1 MTNQAGTVGFKG
13 LPSGVRYALAIKKP
27 GYETIEESLP
37 ERNSSNDLTLDR
49 TLTLQERTL
58 RVELTSPY
66 YEKTEVFH
74 GLEVVL
80 TGLVD
85 TNTEDIL
92 CKLTEGEAPDVRLFD
107 QLVASRYELRI
118 EGRGDAADLE
128 IHPYFEF
135 VDYID
140 LYDEELVFE
149 AELQL
154 RLAHLSGRLMAA
166 DDKGFPNSTGKEHPS
181 DYLPFGSPR
190 YRPQVDRAIEVY
202 DKMQE
207 EIERTSNAVRA
218 RMGRLPDGREA
229 RSEKREARSGR
240 LRRGRGAI
248 EDGRYIERDA
258 GEELG
263 VDGGGDGGGG
273 AAADPRGGE
282 GAG

>member
-229 RSEKREARSGR
+229 RSEKRTPSAWERGD
-240 LRRGRGAI
+240 RRWEI
-248 EDGRYIERDA
+248 Y
-258 GEELG
+258 
-263 VDGGGDGGGG
+263 
-273 AAADPRGGE
+273 
-282 GAG
+282 